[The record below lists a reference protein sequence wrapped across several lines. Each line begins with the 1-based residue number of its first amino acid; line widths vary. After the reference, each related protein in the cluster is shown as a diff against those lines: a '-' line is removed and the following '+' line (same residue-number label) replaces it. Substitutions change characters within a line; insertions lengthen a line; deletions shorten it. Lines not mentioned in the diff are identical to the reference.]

1 MKKKTQLA
9 ALLVGATC
17 LACGGSPA
25 PRSSASAAPAESSD
39 LKPVGTREAPS
50 PQTPGQPAG
59 ADAATAL
66 PPGHPP
72 IGSGVATGTAADRAH
87 ASIAGTVLLSAK
99 LSAGP
104 GDVLYLIAKKSA
116 TTLAVRRIDK
126 PAFPLEFQ
134 LSGADAMVS
143 GVPFEGPVDLVARLS
158 RSGDAIPAKGDL
170 EGVAKGVAVPA
181 ARVKVTIDS
190 VRP

>member
-1 MKKKTQLA
+1 VQ
-9 ALLVGATC
+9 
-17 LACGGSPA
+17 
-25 PRSSASAAPAESSD
+25 
-39 LKPVGTREAPS
+39 
-50 PQTPGQPAG
+50 AG
-59 ADAATAL
+59 
-66 PPGHPP
+66 
-72 IGSGVATGTAADRAH
+72 V
-87 ASIAGTVLLSAK
+87 AGTVLLSAK

-104 GDVLYLIAKKSA
+104 GDVLYLIAKKGP

-126 PAFPLEFQ
+126 PAFPLEFE

-158 RSGDAIPAKGDL
+158 RTGDAIPAKGDL